1 MTIRVIIV
9 DDQAIIR
16 SGLRMM
22 IESSEDF
29 EVVGEAVDGADAIIQ
44 AKLHRPDIALM
55 DLRMPNMDG
64 VCATRKLVDLPDP
77 PKVLV
82 LSTYHSDGQ
91 VLEALDAGASGFLL
105 KDLRCEELFSA
116 LHVITSGGR
125 VFAPELLRNL
135 VRQATRRM
143 PVRVNGV
150 DAKVAALSESE
161 HKVLRLIGMGMTNE
175 QIARELHLAGA
186 SVKTYVSRTLAKLE
200 LGNRTQAAVV
210 AYTMG
215 LVGHPPPATPADHRP
230 NTPA

>member
-1 MTIRVIIV
+1 MIIV

-29 EVVGEAVDGADAIIQ
+29 EVAGEAVDGADAIIQ
-44 AKLHRPDIALM
+44 TRLHRPDIALM
-55 DLRMPNMDG
+55 DLRMPTMDG
-64 VCATRKLVDLPDP
+64 VCATRRLVGLPDP

-82 LSTYHSDGQ
+82 LSTYDSDGQ
-91 VLEALDAGASGFLL
+91 VLEALDAGAAGFLL

-116 LHVITSGGR
+116 LHVIASGGR

-135 VRQATRRM
+135 VRRAARRM
-143 PVRVNGV
+143 PVQVDGV
-150 DAKVAALSESE
+150 DAKVAALSEGE
-161 HKVLRLIGMGMTNE
+161 RKVLRLIGMGMTNE

-200 LGNRTQAAVV
+200 LGNRTQAAVF
-210 AYTMG
+210 AYSMG
-215 LVGHPPPATPADHRP
+215 LVGAPPPGAPGTSSR
-230 NTPA
+230 